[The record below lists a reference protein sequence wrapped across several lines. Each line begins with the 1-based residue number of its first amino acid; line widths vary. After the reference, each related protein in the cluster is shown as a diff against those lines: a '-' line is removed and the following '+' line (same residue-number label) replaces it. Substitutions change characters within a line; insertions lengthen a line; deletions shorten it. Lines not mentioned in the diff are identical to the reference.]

1 MKIETI
7 KTKHYILVLSDEKIK
22 VNDLTYNGAG
32 IYKWTN
38 EDVEDCLYNPGGADN
53 KGCSKIIA
61 YLPLDGAPYLE
72 DVELMKEK

>member
-1 MKIETI
+1 MKTAVI
-7 KTKHYILVLSDEKIK
+7 KTEKYLFVVSDEKIK
-22 VNDLTYNGAG
+22 VNDLTYDGEG

-38 EDVEDCLYNPGGADN
+38 EDVEDCLYNPGGTDN